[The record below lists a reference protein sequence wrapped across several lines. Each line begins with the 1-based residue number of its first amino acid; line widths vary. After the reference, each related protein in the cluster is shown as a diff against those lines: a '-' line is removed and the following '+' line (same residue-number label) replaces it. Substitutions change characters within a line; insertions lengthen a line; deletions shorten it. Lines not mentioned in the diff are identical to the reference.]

1 MGRGA
6 GAAGGPRRSG
16 GAPAV
21 ARRGAS
27 GRIPAWLAAARPG
40 RGPVPACGSVRAPR
54 RSVPLL
60 LALGL
65 SWAGFAGGPGA
76 GGAATRG
83 ESAIGPTAAG
93 GVSAPAIAVSGA
105 SGARGV
111 SAPAA
116 DSGVSAYAVAA
127 YGISAGGVSA
137 PAIAVSGASGARGIS
152 APVADGGVSI
162 QTVAASGASAGGG
175 FSAHAVVAYG
185 ISDSGVS
192 APAVAVSW
200 VSGAGGV
207 SAQRE
212 DAGERFHDAHFHT
225 TNYIQSEI
233 ALPAFLEIMG
243 DRVGRAALMGIP
255 LQQKWDAFLSGDR
268 APDYYL
274 RSDAALYYY
283 GFVDAMTAEAWR
295 ALPAA
300 DRARFDPMIVGFNPT
315 DMYATDHIRRVLR
328 LYPGVFSGIGEFSV
342 HKEMVTAKTAGHA
355 ASLRNPALGRIL
367 DFAAE
372 VGLVVSLHNDVDVI
386 LPRAG
391 ERPTYFD
398 DFAALVRAH
407 PGAPVLWAHA
417 GIGRFVEPTPGYADL
432 IESLLGDESLSH
444 LYFDLSWDL
453 VAEQLIADED
463 SLAAWARLLNGW
475 PTRFVFGSD
484 AVIPADREG
493 YLSTFRAFAP
503 LWERLDP
510 EASRLVRLGN
520 YERLFDEARRRV
532 RAWEAAQATG
542 R

>member
-1 MGRGA
+1 MTAPKTPKANAVESTGRRPRLGMA
-6 GAAGGPRRSG
+6 GPRYTPS
-16 GAPAV
+16 
-21 ARRGAS
+21 
-27 GRIPAWLAAARPG
+27 WLAATRPG
-40 RGPVPACGSVRAPR
+40 RGPVPAVGSVRAPR
-54 RSVPLL
+54 RSVLLL

-65 SWAGFAGGPGA
+65 SWAGFAGGAVA
-76 GGAATRG
+76 GGGATRG
-83 ESAIGPTAAG
+83 DSADGPTAAG
-93 GVSAPAIAVSGA
+93 GVSAPA
-105 SGARGV
+105 
-111 SAPAA
+111 A
-116 DSGVSAYAVAA
+116 DS
-127 YGISAGGVSA
+127 
-137 PAIAVSGASGARGIS
+137 R
-152 APVADGGVSI
+152 
-162 QTVAASGASAGGG
+162 
-175 FSAHAVVAYG
+175 VV
-185 ISDSGVS
+185 
-192 APAVAVSW
+192 APAVSVSG

-207 SAQRE
+207 SKQPAE
-212 DAGERFHDAHFHT
+212 DDGERFHDAHFHT

-233 ALPAFLEIMG
+233 ALPALLEIMG

-398 DFAALVRAH
+398 DFVALVRAH
-407 PGAPVLWAHA
+407 PGAPLLWAHA
-417 GIGRFVEPTPGYADL
+417 GIGRFVEPTPGYAGL

-493 YLSTFRAFAP
+493 YLSTFRAFGP